1 MLCSRPF
8 ASFGFV
14 YHQAINELSYGWP
27 SICHRRYRCNFQ
39 NRNRRARPRYRAK
52 GKYDANNYEYRIGN
66 KANQRPFADGMRT
79 ARLLI
84 LPNKVEDQANNG
96 EEEGEHMK
104 ACAGAI
110 LLLWIGLLAIG
121 VLIVWGVIGLLL
133 ALVGLLRARG
143 RCRRGNGSAA
153 SRTNNGIVRQ
163 RSTTIS
169 AIHKYAP
176 FIFQYL
182 NDMKENLF
190 ACIIACV
197 KRKFNRISV
206 EQNITC

>member
-1 MLCSRPF
+1 MHHLALFIIRQLTS
-8 ASFGFV
+8 
-14 YHQAINELSYGWP
+14 YHTDGHRYAIDDIVVTSKIVIGGRGHAIE
-27 SICHRRYRCNFQ
+27 Q
-39 NRNRRARPRYRAK
+39 K

-66 KANQRPFADGMRT
+66 KANQCPFADGMRT

-96 EEEGEHMK
+96 EKEGEHMK

>member
-1 MLCSRPF
+1 MALFIIRQLTR
-8 ASFGFV
+8 
-14 YHQAINELSYGWP
+14 YHTDGHRYAIDDIVVTSKIVIGGRGHAIE
-27 SICHRRYRCNFQ
+27 Q
-39 NRNRRARPRYRAK
+39 K

-143 RCRRGNGSAA
+143 GAGEVTVAPHRAQTTALSA
-153 SRTNNGIVRQ
+153 SG
-163 RSTTIS
+163 
-169 AIHKYAP
+169 AP
-176 FIFQYL
+176 QFLQYINTL
-182 NDMKENLF
+182 LLF
-190 ACIIACV
+190 
-197 KRKFNRISV
+197 FNI
-206 EQNITC
+206 